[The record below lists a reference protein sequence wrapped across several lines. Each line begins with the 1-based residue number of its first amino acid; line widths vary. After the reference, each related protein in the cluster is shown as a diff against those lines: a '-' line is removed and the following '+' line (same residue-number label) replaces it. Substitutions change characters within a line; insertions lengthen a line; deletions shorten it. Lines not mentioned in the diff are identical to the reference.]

1 MVSGRVAIIT
11 DDPGWH
17 GRQLASALKN
27 HGLDSRFVCLSDC
40 RLCIGDPDGDLL
52 LPGFTDAL
60 PVGVFVRGVAG
71 GTLEQVVFR
80 LNILHALKQR
90 GIVVYNEGRAIE
102 RTVDKPLTSMILAR
116 AGVPTPRTWICESAA
131 QAGEIVRRETDHRR
145 KLVQKPLF
153 GSQGI
158 GLHLVDGQSGLVRD
172 ENFAGVYYLQEFID
186 RPNNACFD
194 IRVLVIDGRAR
205 VAMKRTAA
213 HWLTNRAR
221 GADCE
226 KLHLDQQ
233 MADLAE
239 HATALLDMDYAGVD
253 LIPDTDGRLH
263 VLEINSIPAWYGLQK
278 VSDINIAGCLID
290 SFVNRIAGNHPSLS
304 LLPSG

>member
-17 GRQLASALKN
+17 GRQLSSALKN
-27 HGLDSRFVCLSDC
+27 HGLSSRFVSLSDC
-40 RLCIGDPDGDLL
+40 RLCIGDPDGDLW
-52 LPGFTDAL
+52 LPGFADAL

-80 LNILHALKQR
+80 LNILHALKQQ

-102 RTVDKPLTSMILAR
+102 RTVDKPLTSMILSR
-116 AGVPTPRTWICESAA
+116 GGVPTPRTWICESAG
-131 QAGEIVRRETDHRR
+131 QAGEIVRRETDDRR

-186 RPNNACFD
+186 RPNSACFD
-194 IRVLVIDGRAR
+194 IRVLVIDGGAR

-213 HWLTNRAR
+213 HWLTNCAQGAR
-221 GADCE
+221 CE
-226 KLHLDQQ
+226 KLHLDEQ
-233 MADLAE
+233 MAAVAE

-278 VSDINIAGCLID
+278 VTDINITGCLID
-290 SFVNRIAGNHPSLS
+290 SFVNRIARSHPSVS
-304 LLPSG
+304 LWPSG